1 MDAILSKDHWGGGGL
16 EIKTWGEAG
25 LSGDWAAEP
34 IALFGRNSLS
44 GTYDTFREAVLR
56 HGEFKNAV
64 REQSGSEGVVQM
76 VADDKYAIDYSG
88 IGFLTGGVRAVPLAA
103 PKDGKCYEPTA
114 KFAYSGDYPL
124 ARYLRLYFNK
134 KPHQP
139 LDPAISEFIR
149 FVLSKEG
156 QTITIKAGF
165 YPVLNSVR
173 EQDLKLLGTFTDSN

>member
-1 MDAILSKDHWGGGGL
+1 
-16 EIKTWGEAG
+16 
-25 LSGDWAAEP
+25 
-34 IALFGRNSLS
+34 
-44 GTYDTFREAVLR
+44 
-56 HGEFKNAV
+56 
-64 REQSGSEGVVQM
+64 M

-173 EQDLKLLGTFTDSN
+173 EQDLKLLGTLTDFELKGMIADKLLGFLVEESLPPNCGSDDQKRRLFMHPSLLCMQIARLFLGSCCARRARPTASSASPIRKGRKVN